1 MITLVLQYCTATVQA
16 QQTYLLLSI
25 IQFWV
30 MCTYFEMVCC
40 IFMWSPCTLLLFHQS
55 ERPEFGDPMHATLEQ
70 IMVTFSR
77 WLVLWEF
84 AAQPGL
90 WPSPKSHHRKSS
102 YWAAGEVSSLRFPN
116 KLHPSLVEK
125 AQRALGGEHAVGWGE
140 GKTAL
145 RVQETLLKAKW
156 HLSHIQWCPSFEK
169 EDRSLI
175 VGGQNRK
182 DVPNTPEGLIWINCV
197 VLGNTDNAA
206 FLFRLFSFVHWPYV
220 NIQFQEGQWIELLLQ
235 LSFSFAYLCQE
246 TVWFKFLSPLMLD
259 TLYACVPL
267 NVISLIT
274 VFKGKGRKAWLKHV

>member
-30 MCTYFEMVCC
+30 MCTYVEMVCC

-220 NIQFQEGQWIELLLQ
+220 NIQFQEG
-235 LSFSFAYLCQE
+235 
-246 TVWFKFLSPLMLD
+246 
-259 TLYACVPL
+259 
-267 NVISLIT
+267 
-274 VFKGKGRKAWLKHV
+274 

>member
-30 MCTYFEMVCC
+30 MCTYVEMVYC

-125 AQRALGGEHAVGWGE
+125 AQRALGGEHAVGWVRGKLLWE
-140 GKTAL
+140 CKKRSWKQSDTCLIFSGVPPLKKKTDHSLLVAKIGKT
-145 RVQETLLKAKW
+145 
-156 HLSHIQWCPSFEK
+156 
-169 EDRSLI
+169 
-175 VGGQNRK
+175 
-182 DVPNTPEGLIWINCV
+182 
-197 VLGNTDNAA
+197 
-206 FLFRLFSFVHWPYV
+206 FRTHRR
-220 NIQFQEGQWIELLLQ
+220 
-235 LSFSFAYLCQE
+235 
-246 TVWFKFLSPLMLD
+246 D
-259 TLYACVPL
+259 
-267 NVISLIT
+267 
-274 VFKGKGRKAWLKHV
+274 

>member
-1 MITLVLQYCTATVQA
+1 
-16 QQTYLLLSI
+16 
-25 IQFWV
+25 
-30 MCTYFEMVCC
+30 MVGC

-77 WLVLWEF
+77 WLILWEF
-84 AAQPGL
+84 AVQPGL
-90 WPSPKSHHRKSS
+90 WPSPKSHHRKAS

-125 AQRALGGEHAVGWGE
+125 AQRALGGEHALGRGE

-175 VGGQNRK
+175 VGVQNWK
-182 DVPNTPEGLIWINCV
+182 DVPNTPEGLIWINGV

-220 NIQFQEGQWIELLLQ
+220 NIQFQEGQWIELLH
-235 LSFSFAYLCQE
+235 LSFLFFCIFMPRNCMVQISVTTDVGYSLCMCSP
-246 TVWFKFLSPLMLD
+246 KCNFLIVLL
-259 TLYACVPL
+259 
-267 NVISLIT
+267 
-274 VFKGKGRKAWLKHV
+274 F

>member
-16 QQTYLLLSI
+16 QQTCLLLSI

-30 MCTYFEMVCC
+30 MCTYVEMVGC

-84 AAQPGL
+84 AVQPGL
-90 WPSPKSHHRKSS
+90 WPSPKSHHRKAS

-125 AQRALGGEHAVGWGE
+125 AQRALGGEHALGRGE

-182 DVPNTPEGLIWINCV
+182 DVPNTL
-197 VLGNTDNAA
+197 
-206 FLFRLFSFVHWPYV
+206 SFVHWPYV
-220 NIQFQEGQWIELLLQ
+220 NIQFQEGQWIELLLH
-235 LSFSFAYLCQE
+235 LSFSSSFLHIYAKKLYGSNLCHYWCWIQ
-246 TVWFKFLSPLMLD
+246 FMH
-259 TLYACVPL
+259 
-267 NVISLIT
+267 
-274 VFKGKGRKAWLKHV
+274 VFP